1 MAEDGGDS
9 SQVAHK
15 LFVGNVDYKVSE
27 DILIK
32 EISSAGRVISCT
44 IPRDKVGR
52 SRGYA
57 IVEFE
62 SGEAADNAIKTLGNL
77 EFNGRKITLRKE
89 RVKKEVKLKINRES
103 PTRVTAEKSTRRVT
117 RGKGKGLSPKR
128 DGKKSSSSSVSG
140 GSGNGSLSSNRRSN
154 LGKTSSSSSTS
165 NGGNTRNFESK
176 KNKGRSRQLL
186 RPQIKLDENLQGRLV
201 YYGNLS
207 WSADGSNISEFVGGN
222 SCIIPTD
229 RRGRSKGYALV
240 EYNNNSDA
248 QLAITRYNEIE
259 FLGRRM
265 IARLFVF
272 KSSSGGADSGGSL
285 SSSGREDSSAS
296 C

>member
-1 MAEDGGDS
+1 MADDGGTS
-9 SQVAHK
+9 SAFHRNV
-15 LFVGNVDYKVSE
+15 FVGNVDYKVSE
-27 DILIK
+27 NVLIK
-32 EISSAGRVISCT
+32 QMSSAGRVISCI

-57 IVEFE
+57 IIEFE
-62 SGEAADNAIKTLGNL
+62 SVNAANEAIRTLGNL

-89 RVKKEVKLKINRES
+89 KVKFGGVQSNSS
-103 PTRVTAEKSTRRVT
+103 PGTCSKRIATKTNTRRVS
-117 RGKGKGLSPKR
+117 RDRSKGHVGSRMPDI
-128 DGKKSSSSSVSG
+128 DGKKVSSSSVSG
-140 GSGNGSLSSNRRSN
+140 GSGYGSLSSNRRSN
-154 LGKTSSSSSTS
+154 NGGKRSSSGSGS
-165 NGGNTRNFESK
+165 NTNKNFESK

-207 WSADGSNISEFVGGN
+207 WTADGSQISEFVGGN

-240 EYNNNSDA
+240 EYTSNSDA
-248 QLAITRYNEIE
+248 QHAITRYNEVE

-272 KSSSGGADSGGSL
+272 KSSSASGATFDS
-285 SSSGREDSSAS
+285 E
-296 C
+296 